1 MRRWSIPYTLAS
13 KAALIVTNH
22 DDEDDDDDDE
32 DDGGI
37 GAPSVVLLPIAIW
50 NESHFEESTV
60 AVAVTAICLAKPCWR
75 TENPVV
81 RVMLHN

>member
-22 DDEDDDDDDE
+22 DDDDE

-37 GAPSVVLLPIAIW
+37 GATSVVLLPIAIW
-50 NESHFEESTV
+50 NESHSEKSTA

-75 TENPVV
+75 TKNPAVMI
-81 RVMLHN
+81 MLHN